1 MKSRLEFISLGYM
14 RHLGILALIIIAV
27 LANTINGYSTGSI
40 VVLKFDCQ
48 GDTKYL
54 TDILA
59 DSLIANLKILQVP
72 VVSRSVLEKAING
85 EGCSENDLNY
95 SPSRLSRLV
104 APINATGAVYGQVYQ
119 KNGLIIMD
127 TYYIEPGYEKPVDF
141 DPMVGFSGE
150 DILEM
155 TWDLAVILSQSDKTR
170 PKVISVSP
178 SDNAVIPNDRT
189 EITICFDEPM
199 NPDCYFLKGE
209 PEDMFFTYGE
219 VEYDSKTNC
228 FKFNVHLYPDMK
240 YEFWVN
246 GPGLKPFKDTTGNV
260 AASYQWSLETK

>member
-1 MKSRLEFISLGYM
+1 LKSRPEFINLGYM
-14 RHLGILALIIIAV
+14 RPLGILALIIIAV
-27 LANTINGYSTGSI
+27 LANTISCYGTGSI
-40 VVLKFDCQ
+40 IVLKFDCQ
-48 GDTKYL
+48 GDARYL
-54 TDILA
+54 TNILA

-72 VVSRSVLEKAING
+72 VVSRGVLERAIDR
-85 EGCSENDLNY
+85 EGYSENDLNY

-104 APINATGAVYGQVYQ
+104 AATNAQGAVYGQVY
-119 KNGLIIMD
+119 KKDGLIIMD
-127 TYYIEPGYEKPVDF
+127 TYYIEPDYEKPVDF
-141 DPMVGFSGE
+141 DPMVGFSGD

-155 TWDLAVILSQSDKTR
+155 TWDLAVILSQPDKTR

-178 SDNAVIPNDRT
+178 ADDAVISEDRM

-199 NPDCYFLKGE
+199 NPDSYCLKGE

-219 VEYDSKTNC
+219 VEYDGKTNC

-240 YEFWVN
+240 YKFWVN

-260 AASYQWSLETK
+260 ALTYQWSLETK